1 MWDTSICQLSRS
13 ALYELLK
20 NYLSFLCCLVAQLCL
35 TLGDPMDCS
44 TPGFP
49 VPYYLPEFAQTHVH
63 LEWISCHLSGGM
75 WHQYHRLHGRAVWLG
90 ESLAS
95 GPMLSLLMRASPS
108 DRSIWN
114 TRLPTLRAGDGNS
127 DLKVCLVVPRLM
139 GTMFIHVRTFNKY
152 LLSDYCVLLGH
163 CARHRSCRQIDSCSE
178 ICSSAVNTDNK
189 RDKNKWEASVTRRVT
204 LPKP

>member
-1 MWDTSICQLSRS
+1 MCQLSRS

-20 NYLSFLCCLVAQLCL
+20 NYLSFLCCLVAQLCP
-35 TLGDPMDCS
+35 TLGNPMDCS

-49 VPYYLPEFAQTHVH
+49 VPHYLPEFAQTHVH

-95 GPMLSLLMRASPS
+95 GPTLSLSMRASPS
-108 DRSIWN
+108 DGSIWN

-127 DLKVCLVVPRLM
+127 DLKVCLVVPHLM

-152 LLSDYCVLLGH
+152 LWVTTDCFWGTVQGIVVADKLIPVLK
-163 CARHRSCRQIDSCSE
+163 
-178 ICSSAVNTDNK
+178 SAAQLWIQTTK
-189 RDKNKWEASVTRRVT
+189 QDKNKWEASVTRRVT